1 MSEQRMGVRELRDQL
16 GKRIDAA
23 HYLGE
28 STVIDKSGEPR
39 AVLVSYEWWREIV
52 GTAGPSVS
60 N

>member
-1 MSEQRMGVRELRDQL
+1 MGVRELRDQL